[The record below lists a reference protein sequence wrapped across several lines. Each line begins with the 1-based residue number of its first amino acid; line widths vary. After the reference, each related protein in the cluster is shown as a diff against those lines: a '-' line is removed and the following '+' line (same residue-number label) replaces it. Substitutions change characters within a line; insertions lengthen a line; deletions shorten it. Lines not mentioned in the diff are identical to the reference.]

1 MAQAGALPQSMA
13 PKAQARVALI
23 GLAPNVVTILH
34 EGFKQFSINTVVL
47 DQESAE
53 EQINKQKFEAC
64 VVVLDDAA
72 VPVLTA
78 VRRSK
83 SNNRMV
89 VYGICAT
96 AQEALRFS
104 QFGINAIFNS
114 PVDRSGALKV
124 IRGTH
129 LLVVHELRR
138 YVRIPMVCP
147 LEVKYDYQTH
157 RGSLHEISGGGM
169 SLEAGLQLTIG
180 QNVEVTFQL
189 PGIETLSLRAV
200 VAWVRRD
207 QKLIGLRFDSGEPNR
222 FRVKNWID
230 QYLDIS

>member
-1 MAQAGALPQSMA
+1 MVQASAVHQSTV
-13 PKAQARVALI
+13 PKVQARVALI
-23 GLAPNVVTILH
+23 GLDPGTATILRD
-34 EGFKQFSINTVVL
+34 GFKQFGIQTVIL
-47 DQESAE
+47 EQASAE
-53 EQINKQKFEAC
+53 DQINKQKYEAC
-64 VVVLDDAA
+64 VVTLDDLATEVLAA
-72 VPVLTA
+72 V
-78 VRRSK
+78 RKSK

-96 AQEALRFS
+96 AQEALHFS
-104 QFGINAIFNS
+104 QFGINAIFNG
-114 PVDRSGALKV
+114 PVDRPNALKV
-124 IRGTH
+124 IRATH

-147 LEVKYDYQTH
+147 LEVRTDGIDY

-169 SLEAGLQLTIG
+169 SLEISVPLTMG
-180 QNVEVTFQL
+180 QNVDVSFRL
-189 PGIETLSLRAV
+189 PNIEALSLRAV

-207 QKLIGLRFDSGEPNR
+207 QHLIGLRFDPQEPNR